1 MKNNIVSH
9 NLTNNS
15 LVIVYSN
22 DKGFNTKIVESSH
35 PNWRQVLAAYKQGN
49 YDEVIDLIDVKT
61 AINKKFDGKFTIVG
75 ETVQYNGETVN
86 GYLFDR
92 IIFFMRNN
100 LPFERLVKF
109 ADNLYQNPSNRARQ
123 ELYKFLEHKNM
134 PITEDGC
141 FLAYK
146 GVQNDFW
153 SITGGTIKV
162 LKGKVNDEGQIY
174 NGVGEEII
182 VDRGDV
188 DDNCNNTCSKGIH
201 AGSVSYATDFAGKGK
216 IVVVKINPKDCVSV
230 PTDCNGQKLRT
241 CAYTVIGEEYRSLSD
256 VRDINYDKGE
266 EFHSDDEEVGW
277 EQGYEDGI
285 HDAELGRDCQPY
297 SSIEDYVD
305 GYHEGWNE
313 TMSGC
318 SSDESD
324 EGCCGDCGCKVEEAE
339 MVEQPKEQVRDN
351 NFINGFNEGYEEGY
365 DDGYGDGINE
375 NNPII
380 VGKPKVAKVK
390 PVKKQVLKRDK
401 SGRFCS

>member
-1 MKNNIVSH
+1 MKNNIISH

-35 PNWRQVLAAYKQGN
+35 PNWSQVLTAYKQGK
-49 YDEVIDLIDVKT
+49 YDEVVALIDVKT

-75 ETVQYNGETVN
+75 ETVHYNGQEVS
-86 GYLFDR
+86 GYLFER

-153 SITGGTIKV
+153 SITGGSIKV
-162 LKGKVNDEGQIY
+162 LKGKVNDKGQIY
-174 NGVGEEII
+174 NGVGEEIV

-201 AGSVSYATDFAGKGK
+201 AGSVSYATSFAGNGGK
-216 IVVVKINPKDCVSV
+216 IMVVKINPKDCVSV
-230 PTDCNGQKLRT
+230 PTDCNGQKLRAA
-241 CAYTVIGEEYRSLSD
+241 AYTVIGEEYRSLSD

-266 EFHSDDEEVGW
+266 LFSPNEQASGW
-277 EQGYEDGI
+277 EQGYEDGE
-285 HDAELGRDCQPY
+285 HDAKLGRTSQPY
-297 SSIEDYVD
+297 SNDEEYVKGYVAGWDDVNAELASCED
-305 GYHEGWNE
+305 E
-313 TMSGC
+313 C
-318 SSDESD
+318 
-324 EGCCGDCGCKVEEAE
+324 GCCKAENVTEPKQGTTDAKFVKV
-339 MVEQPKEQVRDN
+339 
-351 NFINGFNEGYEEGY
+351 FNEAYEEGY
-365 DDGYGDGINE
+365 DDGYTDGLFE
-375 NNPII
+375 SNPIV
-380 VGKPKVAKVK
+380 VGKPNVAKVK
-390 PVKKQVLKRDK
+390 PAKKQVLKRDK

>member
-15 LVIVYSN
+15 LVIVFSN
-22 DKGFNTKIVESSH
+22 DKGFHTKIVESSH
-35 PNWRQVLAAYKQGN
+35 PNWKQVLAAYKQGN
-49 YDEVIDLIDVKT
+49 YDELIDLIDVKT
-61 AINKKFDGKFTIVG
+61 AINKKFDGKFSIVG
-75 ETVQYNGETVN
+75 ETVYYNGEPVH

-109 ADNLYQNPSNRARQ
+109 AENLYLNPSNRARQ

-153 SITGGTIKV
+153 SKTGGKIKV
-162 LKGKVNDEGQIY
+162 LKGKVNDEGKIY

-201 AGSVSYATDFAGKGK
+201 AGSVSYATDFAGGNGK
-216 IVVVKINPKDCVSV
+216 IVIVKINPKDCVSV
-230 PTDCNGQKLRT
+230 PTDCDGQKLRT
-241 CAYTVIGEEYRSLSD
+241 CSYTVIGEEYRSLSD

-266 EFHSDDEEVGW
+266 EYYPEDDEMGYDE
-277 EQGYEDGI
+277 GYEDGLN
-285 HDAELGRDCQPY
+285 DAKQGRKAEP
-297 SSIEDYVD
+297 YVD
-305 GYHEGWNE
+305 GDEYEEGYFDGWQEGFASLNGGETSCEGHCGECECNEEKAADNE
-313 TMSGC
+313 TY
-318 SSDESD
+318 
-324 EGCCGDCGCKVEEAE
+324 
-339 MVEQPKEQVRDN
+339 
-351 NFINGFNEGYEEGY
+351 IHGFNDGWQDGYDEGY
-365 DDGYGDGINE
+365 DDGLNE
-375 NNPII
+375 KNPIAI
-380 VGKPKVAKVK
+380 SKVAKAK
-390 PVKKQVLKRDK
+390 PAQKQVLKRDK